1 MNNKLLKSLSVFALI
16 STASAFSMTYAAK
29 SDEVSENIEVTQQAV
44 TPQELA
50 AIHVLSEVCPK
61 LIDQKD
67 EQAFDEGYARL
78 VKDYMP
84 NESNPETALKK
95 LSKQKSFQSILK
107 EARSDAKKAGNK
119 QNLAVCEDVK
129 AYQS

>member
-16 STASAFSMTYAAK
+16 STASALSIANAAK

-50 AIHVLSEVCPK
+50 AIHVLGEVCPK
-61 LIDQKD
+61 LIDKND
-67 EQAFDEGYARL
+67 EQAFDDGYTRL

-84 NESNPETALKK
+84 NESHPETALKK

-107 EARSDAKKAGNK
+107 EARSDAEKAGDK
-119 QNLAVCEDVK
+119 QNLEVCEDIK